1 MNAGWILAEHYV
13 LKSINMLADES
24 RSVNMFVV
32 NLNSDSPCCVLE
44 APLDDAEAEALAHQL
59 RALADP
65 ARIRLV
71 SMIATAPTGEIC
83 ACELPAAL
91 GKSQPTVSH
100 HLTQLVNAGLLER
113 EQRGK
118 WAWFRLNNDRLAS
131 LRSALGEG
139 ATPKRVAKP
148 TVLFLCVHNAGRSQ
162 MAAGFMRQLG
172 GDRIVV
178 FSAGSAPGAA
188 LNPIAVQAMAEKNI
202 DITALVPQRW
212 TDEMAR
218 AADVIITMGC
228 GDECPI
234 YPGTRRLDWELRDPA
249 GQGIE
254 MVREVRDEIQQLVA
268 ALVGELTAGC
278 C

>member
-1 MNAGWILAEHYV
+1 MTP
-13 LKSINMLADES
+13 K
-24 RSVNMFVV
+24 
-32 NLNSDSPCCVLE
+32 DSPCCVLE
-44 APLDDAEAEALAHQL
+44 APLNEAQAETLAHQL
-59 RALADP
+59 KALADP

-83 ACELPAAL
+83 ACELPVAL

-113 EQRGK
+113 VQRGK
-118 WAWFRLNNDRLAS
+118 WAWFRLNNDCLTS
-131 LRSALGEG
+131 LRGALGEG
-139 ATPKRVAKP
+139 AKPQRIAKP

-162 MAAGFMRQLG
+162 MAAGFMRAIG
-172 GDRIVV
+172 GDRIDV

-188 LNPIAVQAMAEKNI
+188 LNPIAVRAMAERGI
-202 DITALVPQRW
+202 DITAALPQRW

-234 YPGTRRLDWELRDPA
+234 YPGTRRLDWELPDPA

-254 MVREVRDEIQQLVA
+254 MVREVRDEIEQLVA
-268 ALVGELTAGC
+268 NLVGELTARC